1 MMNAPPRNL
10 EKFGSYVDA
19 ARAFFDEPW
28 SDGLPVTVPTAEAVD
43 DMISAGGRPADECL
57 GTVEGRNL
65 SIHVWQAA
73 TCAVMAGCLPHYFPV
88 VLATWDAILEPRFNL
103 DGALVSTGGAAL
115 AAVVS
120 GPYAEEIGMRSGTGV
135 FGPGNR
141 ANATIGRAMRLGC
154 MSVLNAIPGQLDAGS
169 FGHGG
174 KYSFH
179 FAESEPPKGW
189 PSIREQL
196 GFPAE
201 STTVSVMPADA
212 PRQIMHR
219 WQPTPDD
226 MLKVVGTAMRD
237 PAHSGTGSK
246 SWYMVVLGPEH
257 ASVLVDGGLKPRDV
271 RAALSDLSAVTIEQ
285 LAAAGIKHD
294 APGTNYCKPDASGR
308 MITVIPDNILVM
320 TAGGFGA
327 GWSMVIPCWS
337 WALTQHPVTR
347 VIEVPG
353 RARHVRDAAK
363 SELDFA

>member
-1 MMNAPPRNL
+1 MNAPARPV
-10 EKFGSYVDA
+10 ESFGSYVEA

-28 SDGLPVTVPTAEAVD
+28 SDGLPVTVPTPEAVD
-43 DMISAGGRPADECL
+43 DMITAGGRPANECL
-57 GTVEGRNL
+57 GTVEGRGL
-65 SIHVWQAA
+65 SIYVWQAA
-73 TCAVMAGCLPHYFPV
+73 TCAVLAGCLPHYFPV

-103 DGALVSTGGAAL
+103 DGALTSTGGAAL

-120 GPYAEEIGMRSGTGV
+120 GPYAEEIGMRSDSGV

-141 ANATIGRAMRLGC
+141 ANATIGRAVRLGC
-154 MSVLNAIPGQLDAGS
+154 MSALNAIPGQLDAGS

-179 FAESEPPKGW
+179 FAESAPPAGW

-196 GFPAE
+196 GFPAAA
-201 STTVSVMPADA
+201 TTVTVMPADA

-246 SWYMVVLGPEH
+246 SWYIVVLGPEH
-257 ASVLVDGGLKPRDV
+257 ASVLVDAGLKPRDV
-271 RAALSDLSAVTIEQ
+271 RAALSDISAVSISQ
-285 LAAAGIKHD
+285 LAEAGIKYD
-294 APGTNYCKPDASGR
+294 APGTNYCTPDASGR
-308 MITVIPDNILVM
+308 MTTVIADNILVM

-347 VIEVPG
+347 LVQVPG
-353 RARHVRDAAK
+353 RGVATRDPAR